1 MRILVVFILLTIFSG
16 SELRAMS
23 IEQESPQAHSS
34 QLIAQSNINYDVSAS
49 FHESQIRIADSLY
62 KNYLPQ
68 SNFEEVKA
76 AVEFFDSY
84 QQSAISGQ
92 RWRFFD
98 SYQPSA
104 ISGQRWRLFGKE
116 ADDENRLI
124 AESRQLTAAKAH
136 YYHAVG
142 LTEKDD
148 IVGACEHYLTALE
161 IMEPLVETSP
171 QWRLMANDK
180 RQKTKGKG
188 LCDSATLRLCDSNKE
203 DYEKIRFVALI
214 YTRLGR
220 LFLNEN
226 YCDLAITKYSKA
238 LKHVEM
244 IDESS
249 FKADLLKFLGNSYQ
263 LANIPDSALYYYNES
278 LRCNSSLNNKLDVE
292 KNIAQILFY
301 KGERDSAFIMIK
313 NNLDKIENINVKH
326 SYYNI
331 LGEMYFDAG
340 KYEKAIIYFEKS
352 INSIIPSIK
361 VTSAINLSSIC
372 DSIKDYDKKVYYDNI
387 ISKYTIKDIN
397 KNVERSK
404 LQYIYNNYKE
414 RKLERD
420 RFKDLKKTFFIILS
434 LLSLLVLTFIVAM
447 SIKRKYKI
455 KHIEL
460 SSSLNN
466 KEIEI
471 CIKNEVINQIKCEI
485 EVKEK
490 QLQELKFKQSQIEGK
505 IKNRNVELQKK
516 DDIIKK
522 CEIEISELKSKLE
535 RGQNGVKNI
544 EKYLSSE
551 VCLKILNEIKELSD
565 KNIDT
570 SELSSLEQGDFV
582 LLLNSANQNFNN
594 LINNIASIHTKL
606 KKEDLYYVCLI
617 IIGLNDKQIS
627 SLFGV
632 TYTAINKRRNKIS
645 NIIGVDI
652 KEYMYKHI
660 QNII

>member
-1 MRILVVFILLTIFSG
+1 MRILVVLILLAFGLVTEG
-16 SELRAMS
+16 KTQRLNDAKT
-23 IEQESPQAHSS
+23 
-34 QLIAQSNINYDVSAS
+34 QSKDSATLCLCDSAS
-49 FHESQIRIADSLY
+49 YYESQIRIADSLY

-76 AVEFFDSY
+76 AMEFFDSY

-116 ADDENRLI
+116 TDDGNRVI

-148 IVGACEHYLTALE
+148 IVGACEHYLIALE
-161 IMEPLVETSP
+161 IMEEDDLIKRHKDAKTQRRKVLKK
-171 QWRLMANDK
+171 QRNDE
-180 RQKTKGKG
+180 KT
-188 LCDSATLRLCDSNKE
+188 LCDSVTLRLCDSDE

-214 YTRLGR
+214 YNRLGR
-220 LFLNEN
+220 LFYNEN
-226 YCDLAITKYSKA
+226 FSDLSIIKYRKAISYVKLIKDYSFEA
-238 LKHVEM
+238 N
-244 IDESS
+244 
-249 FKADLLKFLGNSYQ
+249 LLKEMANSYQ
-263 LANIPDSALYYYNES
+263 LSNNVDSALLYYNKS
-278 LRCNSSLNNKLDVE
+278 LETNSNLANRLDVE
-292 KNIAQILFY
+292 KSIALILFD
-301 KGERDSAFIMIK
+301 KGQKDSAYILIK
-313 NNLDKIENINVKH
+313 NNIDKVVKYATKE
-326 SYYNI
+326 SYYAF
-331 LGEMYFDAG
+331 LGEMYYKDFEYDSAIYYLEKSFTSENISVRISSAVNLSAIYDSIG
-340 KYEKAIIYFEKS
+340 NYEKKAHYD
-352 INSIIPSIK
+352 
-361 VTSAINLSSIC
+361 NLSS
-372 DSIKDYDKKVYYDNI
+372 KLFFDNI
-387 ISKYTIKDIN
+387 N
-397 KNVERSK
+397 KEVDKSK
-404 LQYIYNNYKE
+404 LQVLYNNYNE
-414 RKLERD
+414 RKQERD
-420 RFKDLKKTFFIILS
+420 RLKNLKKTYSIILS

-447 SIKRKYKI
+447 SIKHKYKI

-471 CIKNEVINQIKCEI
+471 CIKNEVINQIKGEI